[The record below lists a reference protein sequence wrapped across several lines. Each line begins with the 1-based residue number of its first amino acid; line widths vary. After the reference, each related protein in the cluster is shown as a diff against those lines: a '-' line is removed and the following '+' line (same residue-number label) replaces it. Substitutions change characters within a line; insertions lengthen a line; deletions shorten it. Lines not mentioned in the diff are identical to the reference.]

1 MKAPSLPAVQRASR
15 PAISRA
21 APLMRW
27 FAAAWLVMAMV
38 TRRAT
43 LTSLVVDPGEVA
55 SRLRRRAR
63 RKRMK
68 APRLPAVQSAS
79 RPATSRSA
87 RLMGKFAAAWLVMA
101 MVTPYPTLPTLDL
114 DLVEVENRSVVVMRR
129 RFATGLIVE
138 LLGDG
143 KLFAVAE
150 VTGGT

>member
-1 MKAPSLPAVQRASR
+1 
-15 PAISRA
+15 
-21 APLMRW
+21 
-27 FAAAWLVMAMV
+27 
-38 TRRAT
+38 
-43 LTSLVVDPGEVA
+43 
-55 SRLRRRAR
+55 
-63 RKRMK
+63 MK

-129 RFATGLIVE
+129 RFATGPIVE

-143 KLFAVAE
+143 RLFAVAE
-150 VTGGT
+150 VAGGT